1 MDRQYTTDPEPA
13 RRPGTSRGPVT
24 PEIVVVGAAARDL
37 ASADPRGWRL
47 GGGVA
52 YGALT
57 TARLGLRT
65 AALIGADGQ
74 AAGADELALLRDAGV
89 EVRVV
94 PLDHGPVFRNEESP
108 AGRRQ
113 TALVCSDPV
122 PVAALPTGW
131 RDSPG
136 WLLAPV
142 ADELPAAW
150 STAIPEA
157 AFVAL
162 GWQGLL
168 RELRAGEV
176 VRRRSPAAH
185 ALLDRADLVGLGGD
199 DVEPGLPLAD
209 LVRLL
214 RIGATLILTQGD
226 RGGLV
231 VETPDRLRRYPAL
244 PARRIVDPVG
254 AGDVFLA
261 ALAAARI
268 QPRLIG
274 GRIRQGH
281 DLLLAAAAASLV
293 LEDLGLLGVPDR
305 AAVARRMAES
315 GVVRR
320 S

>member
-1 MDRQYTTDPEPA
+1 MGMDGQYTTEPAPALRPEPA
-13 RRPGTSRGPVT
+13 T
-24 PEIVVVGAAARDL
+24 PDVVVVGAAARDR
-37 ASADPRGWRL
+37 APSDPRGWRL
-47 GGGVA
+47 GGGVT

-65 AALIGADGQ
+65 AAIVGADAL
-74 AAGADELALLRDAGV
+74 AAEADELDLLRAAGV
-89 EVRVV
+89 AIIVV
-94 PLDHGPVFRNEESP
+94 PLAHGPMFDNEETP

-113 TALVCSDPV
+113 TALDRSDPV
-122 PVAALPTGW
+122 PVAALPAAW
-131 RDSPG
+131 RGSAG

-142 ADELPAAW
+142 ADELPGAW
-150 STAIPEA
+150 TTAIPEA
-157 AFVAL
+157 AFVAV

-168 RELRAGEV
+168 RVLEPGEL
-176 VRRRSPAAH
+176 VRRRAPARH
-185 ALLDRADLVGLGGD
+185 ALLERADLVGISGE

-209 LVRLL
+209 LTGLL
-214 RIGATLILTQGD
+214 KIGATLALTQGD
-226 RGGLV
+226 RGGMV

-244 PARRIVDPVG
+244 PAHRIIDPVG

-293 LEDLGLLGVPDR
+293 LEAEGLLGVPDR
-305 AAVARRMAES
+305 EAVARRMGEA
-315 GVVRR
+315 GAGRR